1 MEVRTVW
8 CIADHSE
15 IKCYG
20 RYMIPPLLV
29 FGVLAIGAS
38 LIIVGIHKGWY
49 CEFAAVGPS

>member
-1 MEVRTVW
+1 MEVRTIW
-8 CIADHSE
+8 CIADPSE

-49 CEFAAVGPS
+49 CEFAAEGPS